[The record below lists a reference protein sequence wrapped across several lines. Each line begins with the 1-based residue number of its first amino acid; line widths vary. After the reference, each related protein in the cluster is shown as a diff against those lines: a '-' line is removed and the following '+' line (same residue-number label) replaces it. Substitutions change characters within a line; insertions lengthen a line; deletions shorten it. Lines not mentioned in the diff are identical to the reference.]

1 MTRIRD
7 AWAQVA
13 IVAVVAVTLIGCGS
27 DSDPRSALADDDDLP
42 VLYIGGIPDQNVA
55 TVERQFELM
64 AQYLSEQTGLDV
76 RYAPATDYAAIVAA
90 FKRGDVHLAWFGG
103 LTGVQAQDAVEGSM
117 AIAQRPRDE
126 EFHSKFIV
134 QAGLEVDELVD
145 LKGLSFTF
153 GSESSTSGHL
163 MPRYFMLEAGVDP
176 DEDLNGVPNY
186 SGSHDATYKLVES
199 GAFQAGALNE
209 AVWEAAV
216 ENGTV
221 DTSKVRDFYTTP
233 AYYDYHWAIHGD
245 VDAVFGE
252 GTSDEITDALLAV
265 TPEHSPDI
273 AEMLEL
279 FGTDRFIATNNDNYQ
294 AIREIAEDLGILR

>member
-1 MTRIRD
+1 
-7 AWAQVA
+7 
-13 IVAVVAVTLIGCGS
+13 
-27 DSDPRSALADDDDLP
+27 
-42 VLYIGGIPDQNVA
+42 
-55 TVERQFELM
+55 
-64 AQYLSEQTGLDV
+64 V
-76 RYAPATDYAAIVAA
+76 RYAPATDYAAIVTA
-90 FKRGDVHLAWFGG
+90 FKRDDVHLAWFGG

-126 EFHSKFIV
+126 EFHSRFIV
-134 QAGLEVDELVD
+134 QADLDVDELAD
-145 LKGLSFTF
+145 LEGMSFTF

-163 MPRYFMLEAGVDP
+163 MPRYFMLEAGIDP
-176 DEDLNGVPNY
+176 DADLNGVPNY
-186 SGSHDATYKLVES
+186 SGSHDATYQLVES

-233 AYYDYHWAIHGD
+233 AYYDYHWAIRGD
-245 VDAVFGE
+245 VDEVFGE
-252 GTSDEITDALLAV
+252 GTTQEITDALLALA
-265 TPEHSPDI
+265 PDDNADV

-294 AIREIAEDLGILR
+294 AIREVAEDLGILR